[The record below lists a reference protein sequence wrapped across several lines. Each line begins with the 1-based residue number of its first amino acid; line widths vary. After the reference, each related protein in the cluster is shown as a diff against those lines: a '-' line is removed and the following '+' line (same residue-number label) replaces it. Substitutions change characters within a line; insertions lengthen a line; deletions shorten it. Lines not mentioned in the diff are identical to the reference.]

1 MKQQINKLIYILGT
15 ILSINGFAS
24 LNIDN
29 FYKSEDGDDYNPAFT
44 RALTSAECINGCR
57 IELGCKTYIFKDTL
71 RLCKPVIL
79 YGCGERTTNLIFPS
93 GKTGIVLGYG
103 SKESTDGQCFGIEG
117 TGAQGSVLSEFQVS
131 SGADMPPELSKPN
144 GYAMIDIKTGTITLK
159 NIKTT
164 GGTHGIRISAGLSR
178 IGSEK
183 STANHWRMDM
193 VNATYTHHAPIFI
206 RGPDSNTGVGI
217 SVSGVNGCKFSS
229 KIKGYVNTVGSL
241 WDKSMVD
248 CAGVMDASFL
258 GNTWIGSHVAMI
270 YDTESKVY
278 EKAYLSKGD
287 NQLTT
292 FIGSYAENSSECGE
306 VSARSISMG
315 GISCFGGFGLTFN
328 SNKVS
333 NINLISPTISTRTI
347 GLTALDGFQ
356 RLMVWRFP
364 GAESVDYISWDYDQR
379 HRSDGVTPV
388 YAPGHDT
395 LSVRLNGS
403 NTLMPLKWSMR

>member
-1 MKQQINKLIYILGT
+1 MNIMRFLLVLFLSTNAFAVIQIDSFYNSDDGENYI
-15 ILSINGFAS
+15 
-24 LNIDN
+24 
-29 FYKSEDGDDYNPAFT
+29 PAFT
-44 RALTSAECINGCR
+44 RAMTSPECINGCR
-57 IELGCKTYIFKDTL
+57 IELGCKTYQFKDTL

-93 GKTGIVLGYG
+93 GKTGIILGYG
-103 SKESTDGQCFGIEG
+103 STELTDGQCFGIQG
-117 TGAQGSVLSEFQVS
+117 NGAQGSVLSEFQVS
-131 SGADMPPELSKPN
+131 SGSDVIPSLTNPN
-144 GYAMIDIKTGTITLK
+144 GYSMIDIKTGTVTLK

-164 GGTHGIRISAGLSR
+164 GGTHGVRISAGLSR
-178 IGSEK
+178 IGVEK

-193 VNATYTHHAPIFI
+193 VNATNTHHAPIFV
-206 RGPDSNTGVGI
+206 RGPDSNTGVAI
-217 SVSGVNGCKFSS
+217 SVSGVNGCKYAS
-229 KIKGYVNTVGSL
+229 KIKGFVNTAESL

-270 YDTESKVY
+270 YDTESNLY
-278 EKAYLSKGD
+278 EKSYLAKGD

-292 FIGSYAENSSECGE
+292 FMGSYAENSSSCGQ

-315 GISCFGGFGLTFN
+315 GISCFEGAGLTFN

-333 NINLISPTISTRTI
+333 NINLISPTISTKTI
-347 GLTALDGFQ
+347 GLTSTDGFQ

-364 GAESVDYISWDYDQR
+364 GAEAVDYISWDYDQR
-379 HRSDGVTPV
+379 HRADGITPT
-388 YAPGHDT
+388 YLPGHDA

-403 NTLMPLKWSMR
+403 NSLMPLKWSMK